1 MEVVVVQGFDAND
14 NLITDLK
21 KEVAARLKNSGK
33 FSKSFSESCRASVM
47 GPNYSNLFFSL
58 CPTFVSVPLHAC
70 CLSNQGKPCI
80 SIDEHLKHFLGSAGC

>member
-21 KEVAARLKNSGK
+21 KEVAPRLKNSGK
-33 FSKSFSESCRASVM
+33 FSKSFSESCCTSMM

-58 CPTFVSVPLHAC
+58 SYLCVCSLAC
-70 CLSNQGKPCI
+70 VLLEQSRKTM
-80 SIDEHLKHFLGSAGC
+80 HFDR